1 MSTIARVT
9 APILLILAAYTGGG
23 AGLIFPHSI
32 AGTSDTVWIIA
43 ILAAGLLNLA
53 SILWLQRAT
62 SARSLALW
70 GLLLKLCLLPLFIGF
85 LPSLAFLAACL
96 IAPPYFLL
104 ALGYQFTLVCGMYA
118 LLLTSSQYGIAAAH
132 HANTEGLLSPSSKR
146 RHITMLCLPFSDFIS
161 SIWLYIA
168 LRSAQK
174 PAPAA
179 TAAS

>member
-53 SILWLQRAT
+53 SILWLQRDT

-70 GLLLKLCLLPLFIGF
+70 GLLLKLCLLPLYIGF

-132 HANTEGLLSPSSKR
+132 HANTEGLLSTSSKR
-146 RHITMLCLPFSDFIS
+146 RYITMHCLPFSDLIS
-161 SIWLYIA
+161 SVWLYILLHRA
-168 LRSAQK
+168 NK
-174 PAPAA
+174 PASA
-179 TAAS
+179 TASES